1 MGDAL
6 QVPDE
11 VKIERGGAGNG
22 GLGGGEIL
30 KHDQLARHHG
40 EIRRRVARMDET
52 KMAPGTMMQ
61 V

>member
-11 VKIERGGAGNG
+11 VKIERGGADNG
-22 GLGGGEIL
+22 GLGGREIL

-40 EIRRRVARMDET
+40 EIRRVARMDET
-52 KMAPGTMMQ
+52 EMAPGTMMQ
-61 V
+61 I